1 MRVDMSGER
10 ELRGEPLRA
19 AVHHADEGLLA
30 HVRGDVT
37 GEPGE
42 GGGPGG
48 EDLTSH
54 PQTLELLLGLLG
66 RYVNTLREER
76 IKFLNTEITDQTYRQ
91 MIQEMFHSQLDSTTF
106 PLTSDQLLLS
116 RTFLLFIVLQLKI
129 FLKIVV
135 VAVKFFLL
143 NFARFFVLKVRELQM
158 FLVVECTVEFLFH
171 LAV

>member
-1 MRVDMSGER
+1 MSGER

-66 RYVNTLREER
+66 RYVNT
-76 IKFLNTEITDQTYRQ
+76 RQ